1 MRNFGKSMSQLNI
14 NLFVRY
20 RNRIKSNNAEAES
33 PESNPIHMPVAASS
47 VWIPR

>member
-1 MRNFGKSMSQLNI
+1 MDQLKI

-20 RNRIKSNNAEAES
+20 RNLIKSNNAEDES
-33 PESNPIHMPVAASS
+33 PESNPIHIPVAASS